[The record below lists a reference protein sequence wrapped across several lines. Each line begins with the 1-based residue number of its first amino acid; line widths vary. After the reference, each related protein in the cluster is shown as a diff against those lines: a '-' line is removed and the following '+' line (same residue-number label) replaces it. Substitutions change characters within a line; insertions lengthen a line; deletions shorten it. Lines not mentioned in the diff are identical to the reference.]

1 MINPLKLRMQMLI
14 GHIHKMQ
21 SLGKTKEEIK
31 RDSVTTNL
39 IDSIFNRAY
48 KISSDVILNA
58 KGNENPNRIG
68 KVQFKD
74 GHMEEILYYM
84 QEPKP
89 THLNPKPYH
98 FTAWFTTV
106 SGIYKMEY
114 LSVWATGHDGLR
126 ITKKFQKLGTHRI
139 LRDFIMNDCEDVVDL
154 NLEGAYDGESY

>member
-21 SLGKTKEEIK
+21 GLGRTKEEIK

-48 KISSDVILNA
+48 KISSDVIL
-58 KGNENPNRIG
+58 KEQGNENSNRIG

-84 QEPKP
+84 QNPKP
-89 THLNPKPYH
+89 TCIDPKPYH
-98 FTAWFTTV
+98 FIAWFATV

-114 LSVWATGHDGLR
+114 LSVWTSGYDGIK
-126 ITKKFQKLGTHRI
+126 ITKKFQKLEIH
-139 LRDFIMNDCEDVVDL
+139 FIREEFVMNDCEDVVDL
-154 NLEGAYDGESY
+154 NLEGAYDGEPY